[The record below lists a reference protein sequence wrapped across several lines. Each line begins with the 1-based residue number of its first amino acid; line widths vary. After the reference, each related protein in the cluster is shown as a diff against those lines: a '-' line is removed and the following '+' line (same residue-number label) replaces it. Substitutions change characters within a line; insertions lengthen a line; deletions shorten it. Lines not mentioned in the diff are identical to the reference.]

1 MEKEKIRPLYSEFQ
15 GYLSQAPKPEKSYDS
30 TDDEA
35 LWIQYNDSVDLLS
48 KITGEDYKRFNIKPI
63 DENSSPFIRLIT
75 YRQKLGG
82 LISHLYGKYF
92 PDEPAPFSGG
102 PSTVITQSQQ
112 QSQFIQMVL
121 DMQSMID
128 KQMPH
133 FSEGSKEKGF
143 LQKLKSQLSSIANV
157 TQLLNQL
164 FKLAKEFGLN
174 IDSVSKIFS

>member
-15 GYLSQAPKPEKSYDS
+15 GYLSQAPEAKAAMTRIYDEDLPEH
-30 TDDEA
+30 
-35 LWIQYNDSVDLLS
+35 YNVAVKLLNS
-48 KITGEDYKRFNIKPI
+48 ITGEDYGRFFVVPN
-63 DENSSPFIRLIT
+63 ENFGHVEVNT

-82 LISHLYGKYF
+82 LISNLHGTYF
-92 PDEPAPFSGG
+92 ADEPAPFSGG

-121 DMQSMID
+121 DMQSKID
-128 KQMPH
+128 EKMPH
-133 FSEGSKEKGF
+133 FSDGSKEKDF
-143 LQKLKSQLSSIANV
+143 LQKLKSSLSSISNV

-174 IDSVSKIFS
+174 IGGISQIFS

>member
-15 GYLSQAPKPEKSYDS
+15 GYLSQAPEPKVSYDPIHDHS
-30 TDDEA
+30 LIEHYHAT
-35 LWIQYNDSVDLLS
+35 IKLLS
-48 KITGEDYKRFNIKPI
+48 SVAGEDYSRFCVQPPRNEHWVYI
-63 DENSSPFIRLIT
+63 IT

-82 LISHLYGKYF
+82 LISYLHGRYF
-92 PDEPAPFSGG
+92 PGEPAPFSGG

-121 DMQSMID
+121 DMQSKID
-128 KQMPH
+128 EQMPH

-143 LQKLKSQLSSIANV
+143 LQKLKSSLSSISNV

>member
-1 MEKEKIRPLYSEFQ
+1 VIEVNYVPH
-15 GYLSQAPKPEKSYDS
+15 D
-30 TDDEA
+30 
-35 LWIQYNDSVDLLS
+35 
-48 KITGEDYKRFNIKPI
+48 
-63 DENSSPFIRLIT
+63 IT

-82 LISHLYGKYF
+82 LISHLHGKYF
-92 PDEPAPFSGG
+92 ADERAPFSGG
-102 PSTVITQSQQ
+102 PSTIITQSQQ

-121 DMQSMID
+121 DMQSKID
-128 KQMPH
+128 EQMPH

-143 LQKLKSQLSSIANV
+143 LQKLKSSLSSISDV